1 MKNISYYILP
11 ILMLALAACSGESA
25 GEPSDTVELDLM
37 PPTIEAG
44 AESRAKPIN
53 GTTFP
58 YRSTIDYGQ
67 DMPSTDYYMNYS
79 LGSFV
84 CEKGTFNPHI
94 VGANNQI
101 VTFRSYYSYRSGTVS
116 YSWPEGTPR
125 LRIGRDIDVYTYYP
139 RVSGS
144 FKPDSVPFTTN
155 QQYDWMWADPVTID
169 NVSSTN
175 RTAPVRFH
183 HAMTCVEIRLS
194 TLYSGTLNI
203 YNITLKDAKSKL
215 VSSGYMN
222 IIDGSL
228 KYTADKSQ
236 IVITAYYHWDSGYEI
251 VPKHNESNSS
261 YRSFCFLMPEKDFEA
276 GDLVLSFKFDNV
288 AGRVDFTIP
297 TTFKDGDGNDITV
310 TKFETGKRYIL
321 NLLIDN
327 TTLIYPLNFVVDD
340 WTGVDVNLKI

>member
-1 MKNISYYILP
+1 
-11 ILMLALAACSGESA
+11 MLALAACSGESA
-25 GEPSDTVELDLM
+25 GEPSDTVELDILS
-37 PPTIEAG
+37 PSIVTCVD
-44 AESRAKPIN
+44 SRAKPIE
-53 GTTFP
+53 GHFFSYHSPT
-58 YRSTIDYGQ
+58 DYGK
-67 DMPSTDYYMNYS
+67 DYYGYVYYAHYDIS
-79 LGSFV
+79 TFV
-84 CEKGTFNPHI
+84 CDKGTLNGHLSNSLNELIRLQVHKPGFTTIPEYAWLSSMPGARI
-94 VGANNQI
+94 GANI
-101 VTFRSYYSYRSGTVS
+101 V
-116 YSWPEGTPR
+116 
-125 LRIGRDIDVYTYYP
+125 VYAYYP
-139 RVSGS
+139 YVSGS

-194 TLYSGTLNI
+194 TLYNGTVDLNSITMTDAKNSLVASGTIDIRNGALNYKEENKTSSI
-203 YNITLKDAKSKL
+203 TINGYYNSERIPTH
-215 VSSGYMN
+215 V
-222 IIDGSL
+222 
-228 KYTADKSQ
+228 AD
-236 IVITAYYHWDSGYEI
+236 
-251 VPKHNESNSS
+251 NSS